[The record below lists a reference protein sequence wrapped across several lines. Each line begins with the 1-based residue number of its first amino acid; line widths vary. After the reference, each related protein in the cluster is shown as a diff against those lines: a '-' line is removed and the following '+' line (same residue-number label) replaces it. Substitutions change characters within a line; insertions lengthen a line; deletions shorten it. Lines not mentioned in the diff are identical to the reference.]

1 MVTHIERR
9 RYVKL
14 AIFGATGRTGRPLV
28 EQALAAGH
36 DITVLVRD
44 PAKITLSHPRLK
56 IVQGDATNA
65 AKVEEAVAGADA
77 VISTLGQTTGSPK
90 DVQTVA
96 TKHIVAAMQQHGV
109 RRLVSLTGGGV
120 AHAKDEPKLV
130 DKAFKFLLKRLQ
142 PDVLADAE
150 NHARVIR
157 NSDLDWVVV
166 RGPRLTEK
174 PGTGKYRVGY
184 AGQVGIQIPRADLA
198 AFMLSQLTDN
208 TYLRDLPMVSS

>member
-1 MVTHIERR
+1 MMAHIERR
-9 RYVKL
+9 RYLKL

-28 EQALAAGH
+28 EQALV
-36 DITVLVRD
+36 TVLVRD

-109 RRLVSLTGGGV
+109 RRLVSLTAGGV

-184 AGQVGIQIPRADLA
+184 AGQVGIQIPRVDLA